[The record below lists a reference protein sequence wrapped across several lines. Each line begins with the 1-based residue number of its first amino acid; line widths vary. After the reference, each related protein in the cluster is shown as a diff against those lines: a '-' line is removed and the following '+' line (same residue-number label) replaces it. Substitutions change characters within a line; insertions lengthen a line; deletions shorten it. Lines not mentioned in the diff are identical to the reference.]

1 MKMFFVIYTVVAAAC
16 ALLLLVSAAIR
27 RSIKRRERH
36 RDRRMERCYLRI
48 MASAAFSPEAERDY
62 RLPGISHPGARMT
75 AVKVLC
81 RLADSAYY
89 ADSDFATHYVDS
101 NSLDEYLAR
110 KVERSRSTDRAYY
123 MALMSRLPVRERIA
137 ERLSRFKDDK
147 HREVRF
153 YLLLVQMSASPMH
166 SMALLR
172 EYDAPLSPC
181 ELAQVM
187 TMLQRGAF
195 TVAYAPLLDD
205 GNRNLRMLGL
215 EIVRHYGIEE
225 AAERLIEIL
234 DGGCDEEMC
243 QAIIY
248 TLGALRRGLSH
259 RTVGRRMQR
268 MDAATRKSY
277 LRMLAR
283 EGFGVQALNSLFAN
297 GDRPYFES
305 LTASYKS
312 MITCK

>member
-1 MKMFFVIYTVVAAAC
+1 MNMFFVIYTAVTATC
-16 ALLLLVSAAIR
+16 ALLLLVAATLQ
-27 RSIKRRERH
+27 RSTKRRKRR
-36 RDRRMERCYLRI
+36 RDRRRERCYLRI
-48 MASAAFSPEAERDY
+48 MASAALSPDTQRDY
-62 RLPGISHPGARMT
+62 RLPGISRTGAKMT

-81 RLADSAYY
+81 RLADAAYY
-89 ADSDFATHYVDS
+89 ADSDFATQYVDY
-101 NSLDEYLAR
+101 NSLDYYLAR

-123 MALMSRLPVRERIA
+123 MALMSRLPIRERIA

-147 HREVRF
+147 HPEVRF

-166 SMALLR
+166 AIALLR
-172 EYDAPLSPC
+172 EYDTPLSAC

-187 TMLQRGAF
+187 TLLQRGVF
-195 TVAYAPLLDD
+195 TVAYAPLLDAD
-205 GNRNLRMLGL
+205 NRNLRMLGM

-234 DGGCDEEMC
+234 DEGCDEDMC
-243 QAIIY
+243 HTIIY
-248 TLGALRRGLSH
+248 TLGVLRRGLSH
-259 RTVGRRMQR
+259 RSVGRRVQR
-268 MDAATRKSY
+268 MDASTRKSY

-283 EGFGVQALNSLFAN
+283 EGFGVQALNALFAN

-312 MITCK
+312 VITCK